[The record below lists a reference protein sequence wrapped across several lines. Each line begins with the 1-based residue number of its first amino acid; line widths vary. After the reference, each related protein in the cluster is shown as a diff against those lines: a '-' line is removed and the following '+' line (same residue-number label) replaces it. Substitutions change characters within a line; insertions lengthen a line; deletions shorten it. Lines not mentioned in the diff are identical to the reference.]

1 MKKILRVFALVLS
14 AVLLCM
20 IFTAC
25 GGQKKRTLR
34 IFNWGDYM
42 DPEILDMFME
52 RYPDVKI
59 IYDTFETNEQMYA
72 KIKSGGT
79 DYDLLFPSDYMIAR
93 MIKEDMLAKIDVSQL
108 KNYDKIGD
116 EFKGLIYDE
125 NNEYSVPYTWG
136 TVGILYNTEMVD
148 DPVDSWDILWNE
160 KYSKQILMLD
170 SSRDTIGVALK
181 KLGYSLNSTNIDELN
196 AARDALKEQYPLVK
210 QYVGDQLRDKMAN
223 GEAALAV
230 CWSGDAMQA
239 VELNDKL
246 DYAIPKEGTNIW
258 YDAMVIPKTSKNK
271 DLAMLF
277 IDFLL
282 ETEIA
287 VKNTEYLV
295 YSTPHK
301 EAFELLDESLKNNPI
316 FNPPKEV
323 LQNPKNEVFLNL
335 EEATKEY
342 DRIWNEIGIE

>member
-1 MKKILRVFALVLS
+1 MKKIIRFFALALS
-14 AVLLCM
+14 LVLLSLT
-20 IFTAC
+20 FTAC
-25 GGQKKRTLR
+25 GEPKKTLR

-42 DPEILDMFME
+42 DEEILDLFME

-59 IYDTFETNEQMYA
+59 IYDTYETNEQMYA

-79 DYDLLFPSDYMIAR
+79 NYDLLFPSDYMISR
-93 MIKEDMLAKIDVSQL
+93 MIKEDMLAKIDTSEL
-108 KNYDKIGD
+108 KNYSKIGE

-136 TVGILYNTEMVD
+136 TVGIIYNTEMVT

-160 KYSKQILMLD
+160 KYSRQILMLD

-181 KLGYSLNSTNIDELN
+181 KLGYSLNSTNINELN
-196 AARDALKEQYPLVK
+196 EARDALLEQYPLVK

-246 DYAIPKEGTNIW
+246 DYVLPKEGTNIW
-258 YDAMVIPKTSKNK
+258 YDAMVIPKASKNK
-271 DLAMLF
+271 DLAMKF

-282 ETEIA
+282 ETEISL
-287 VKNTEYLV
+287 KNTEYLV
-295 YSTPHK
+295 YSTPHT
-301 EAFELLDESLKNNPI
+301 EAFELLDESLKNNHI
-316 FNPPKEV
+316 FNPPKEIFSDE
-323 LQNPKNEVFLNL
+323 KNEVFLNV

-342 DRIWNEIGIE
+342 DRIWTEIGVK